1 LKVKLAKY
9 FRKYS
14 EAQFIVEVKPSKEF
28 WQYPSISGGKAVF
41 IQGVKPNI
49 LAGAKY
55 FRP

>member
-1 LKVKLAKY
+1 MKVKLAKY